1 MVSSANADPYSP
13 FQQTMVPEEGPQSSE
28 EGSGLHS
35 PVFGA
40 PYTTH
45 GDSFRYQHDQLD
57 VHHSAAMIPPQYD
70 YTLNAQQPP
79 ILDTLELPNSSA
91 RHVTFPSHYTVPPR
105 NHIGIDF
112 SAQSPVNSRIPPA
125 VHGGPP
131 VDYRYSPTT
140 ERRLPGGSSHDH
152 SYNRPSGNPSLLPM
166 ESDHRAS
173 LVPTAARSDTSPTA
187 EASTSSR
194 ETRKEIS
201 SVVIACRQCR
211 GRKIRCDSTRPVCNN
226 CVRRSND
233 CQYDLVPKR
242 RGPDKRPGTRQRS
255 CKKRTADGSDPPP
268 PKRKRPN
275 TTERSEPPDL
285 PPSRVKENMPD
296 PKRPSPTSRHLDRHP
311 QEPHYHLQQ
320 PHSGQA
326 PPSPTDLRIPADQ
339 NAHFK
344 HDLATP
350 YRRSS
355 PSYVY
360 DQGSYIKSFYPR
372 QLDVNALQFPDTIHR
387 KYPVPT
393 SPSIEHGYK
402 SWWDR
407 VMTQHTPD
415 TLATELT
422 FLHDNTGHLLSFI
435 NLNYFIKRLYRDD
448 ERLRIQ
454 PAFILSVLAMSTLMK
469 SSSIEDGASGMRIA
483 MHYANDAHS
492 AYEEAV
498 RTGHV
503 DASLA
508 EAALILA
515 LFESSAYPHHSSGRA
530 MNSLLNLDQLIKS
543 LSLTM
548 HDQGDRDVSIF
559 SRDSVPMVLVDGG
572 SGDPYDDRK
581 CSCILPGSNDTPDI
595 YSNHPYVLPW
605 ASHWTPKEIYD
616 EEVRRVCWSALSL
629 VSEYVAQCQAFNDE
643 PPQFFLS
650 DPSNFG
656 LLFPNEAYDRH
667 SPNYRA
673 SNSLSPKESV
683 WALYCRSMLLWNFCN
698 RFRTPS
704 QEEERAE
711 QAHEAF
717 LEVQAIEDSLNT
729 HRCNLDT
736 TLIYTCREYIHN
748 TRMLVAQAL
757 RSFHGLETGK
767 TTPGPIFKRK
777 QAEDWLFYQDQVILR
792 VNNVI
797 HHLQGPDGFQLTRRP
812 FRINWF
818 INQLAICLV
827 LWTHDPTLDDAL
839 KLAKSI
845 LHPIDVLNALWPCP
859 GSYLVPLYL
868 YNISHQT
875 LPAIQTR
882 CDSLRRQLEE
892 ACNARHLQ
900 GPFPPSYSV
909 PAIIRSS

>member
-1 MVSSANADPYSP
+1 
-13 FQQTMVPEEGPQSSE
+13 MVPEEGPQSSE

-339 NAHFK
+339 NAHF
-344 HDLATP
+344 
-350 YRRSS
+350 
-355 PSYVY
+355 
-360 DQGSYIKSFYPR
+360 
-372 QLDVNALQFPDTIHR
+372 
-387 KYPVPT
+387 
-393 SPSIEHGYK
+393 
-402 SWWDR
+402 
-407 VMTQHTPD
+407 
-415 TLATELT
+415 
-422 FLHDNTGHLLSFI
+422 
-435 NLNYFIKRLYRDD
+435 KRLYRDD

-818 INQLAICLV
+818 INQLAM
-827 LWTHDPTLDDAL
+827 
-839 KLAKSI
+839 
-845 LHPIDVLNALWPCP
+845 
-859 GSYLVPLYL
+859 
-868 YNISHQT
+868 
-875 LPAIQTR
+875 
-882 CDSLRRQLEE
+882 
-892 ACNARHLQ
+892 
-900 GPFPPSYSV
+900 
-909 PAIIRSS
+909 